1 MPHWVGY
8 IFILNLCSTLLTE
21 VYIVL
26 TLTGKIVSLL
36 NVSLTTF
43 WFYKPRF
50 QFPFLS
56 KLVRSLQW
64 KQLLTVNEIR
74 VQLLISLLVLGHCG
88 NTSPL
93 VSLFLSLPLRN
104 VILNV
109 LLRESS
115 IMSPRKSIVS
125 LINILINK
133 QLIEWNKQRT
143 PMICVCKIGF
153 V

>member
-26 TLTGKIVSLL
+26 TLTGKIFSLL
-36 NVSLTTF
+36 NVSFTTS
-43 WFYKPRF
+43 WFYKLRF
-50 QFPFLS
+50 QLPFLF
-56 KLVRSLQW
+56 KLIRSLQW
-64 KQLLTVNEIR
+64 KQILTVNEIE

-93 VSLFLSLPLRN
+93 VSLFLSLSLWN

-115 IMSPRKSIVS
+115 IMPPRKSIVS
-125 LINILINK
+125 LINILFNK

-143 PMICVCKIGF
+143 SMLCVCKIGF